1 LPAAETISGARIAE
15 PNSHETWSQLRRSPP
30 AIIGAFLLIV
40 ICASALSAPLMVSHD
55 PFAMSPADR
64 LSPPSAEWWFGTDRY
79 GRDIF
84 SRSIYGAR
92 VSIVIGLLVA
102 LSSVAIGMVIGLVA
116 GYIRVLDNVT
126 LRAMDGVMAIPGI
139 LLAIALVALTGAS
152 LTTVVVAIAIPEIP
166 RVVRLV
172 RGIVLSVREEPYVEA
187 AVALGGRLPRIL
199 AFHVLPNTV
208 APLIV
213 LATYTAA
220 SAIIVESILGFLGAG
235 IPPEIPSWG
244 NVMAEGRVFFRIAP
258 WIIFFPGLLLGLTV
272 LAVNML
278 GDAMRDTLDP
288 RLAKKM

>member
-1 LPAAETISGARIAE
+1 MSVVETMNEQPRPGGRE
-15 PNSHETWSQLRRSPP
+15 RDVWTQLRRSPT
-30 AIIGAFLLIV
+30 AIGGAAILMIIGLAAILAPLIV
-40 ICASALSAPLMVSHD
+40 GHD
-55 PFAMSPADR
+55 PFAMSPIDR
-64 LSPPSAEWWFGTDRY
+64 LSPPSAVWLFGTDMY

-84 SRSIYGAR
+84 SRSIHGAR
-92 VSIVIGLLVA
+92 ISMLIGLLVA
-102 LSSVAIGMVIGLVA
+102 LASVAIGMIIGLVA
-116 GYIRVLDNVT
+116 GYVRILDNVT

-139 LLAIALVALTGAS
+139 LLAIALIALTGAS

-187 AVALGGRLPRIL
+187 AVALGSRLPRIL
-199 AFHVLPNTV
+199 VFHVLPNTV

-278 GDAMRDTLDP
+278 GDALRDTLDP

>member
-1 LPAAETISGARIAE
+1 VSVVETMNEQPRPGGRE
-15 PNSHETWSQLRRSPP
+15 RDVWTQLRRSPT
-30 AIIGAFLLIV
+30 AIGGAAILMIIGLAAILAPLIV
-40 ICASALSAPLMVSHD
+40 GHD
-55 PFAMSPADR
+55 PFAMSPIDR
-64 LSPPSAEWWFGTDRY
+64 LSPPSAVWLFGTDMY

-84 SRSIYGAR
+84 SRSIHGAR
-92 VSIVIGLLVA
+92 ISMLIGLLVA
-102 LSSVAIGMVIGLVA
+102 LASVAIGMIIGLVA
-116 GYIRVLDNVT
+116 GYVRILDNVT

-139 LLAIALVALTGAS
+139 LLAIALIALTGAS

-187 AVALGGRLPRIL
+187 AVALGSRLPRIL
-199 AFHVLPNTV
+199 VFHVLPNTV

-278 GDAMRDTLDP
+278 GDALRDTLDP